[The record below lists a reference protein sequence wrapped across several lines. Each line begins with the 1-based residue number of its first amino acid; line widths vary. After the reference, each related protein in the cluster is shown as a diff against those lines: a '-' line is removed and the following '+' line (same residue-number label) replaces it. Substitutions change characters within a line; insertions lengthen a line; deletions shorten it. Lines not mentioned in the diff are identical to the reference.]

1 MKRSA
6 GSGWVENRNV
16 ASTPLSLFTSENW
29 LDRLGRKMG
38 FIFMAV
44 VIFCCFLVSHKTTE
58 ARPWLTTRS
67 NFNKITEIDSQ
78 VADIFQRVAST
89 SPAPELLPIPDD
101 IINLMQVSLHQVVE
115 IHELAKYV
123 NNQLINSNNPATK
136 VSRFKSKKKIL

>member
-1 MKRSA
+1 M
-6 GSGWVENRNV
+6 
-16 ASTPLSLFTSENW
+16 
-29 LDRLGRKMG
+29 
-38 FIFMAV
+38 
-44 VIFCCFLVSHKTTE
+44 SHKTTE